1 MEIYIGQNSQK
12 LGPFSLDEI
21 QKGLEAGRFN
31 TEDLAWYEGCEA
43 WIPVTNLP
51 GLKNAMPDLPLPEQ
65 PSHESVMPILELASR
80 GRRLMAATVDGLAG
94 MLLAIPGIILMIL
107 PLFAGGEDPDPK
119 GILLIGLTMIVFTI
133 AQAVL
138 ITKRGQSVGKIALGI
153 RIARSQDGSNPG
165 FLRGFLIR
173 SLIPQFI
180 YQVPLLGLLFLLADM
195 GFIFS
200 SERRCIHDLMADT
213 VVVRG

>member
-1 MEIYIGQNSQK
+1 MEIYIGKNNEK
-12 LGPFSLDEI
+12 LGPFALDEI
-21 QKGLEAGRFN
+21 KQGLEEGRF
-31 TEDLAWYEGCEA
+31 TAEDLAWYEGCDG
-43 WIPVTNLP
+43 WIPLTSI
-51 GLKNAMPDLPLPEQ
+51 PDLQISLPDIPLPEQ
-65 PSHESVMPILELASR
+65 AAQAPAPPMAELASR
-80 GRRLMAATVDGLAG
+80 GRRLMAVLVDGVVSL
-94 MLLAIPGIILMIL
+94 LLAIPGVIVAIG
-107 PLFAGGEDPDPK
+107 PVFNGSEEPDPL
-119 GILLIGLTMIVFTI
+119 GIVLIGLAMILLTI
-133 AQAVL
+133 VQAVL
-138 ITKRGQSVGKIALGI
+138 ISKRGQSIGKIALGI

>member
-51 GLKNAMPDLPLPEQ
+51 GLKNSMPDLPLPEQ

-153 RIARSQDGSNPG
+153 RIAHSVDGSNPG
-165 FLRGFLIR
+165 FLKGFLIR
-173 SLIPQFI
+173 TFVPQII
-180 YQVPLLGLLFLLADM
+180 YQVPFLGFLFLLVDSC
-195 GFIFS
+195 FIFS
-200 SERRCIHDLMADT
+200 EQRQCIHDLMAET
-213 VVVRG
+213 VVLKV